1 MNKNDDTKIISP
13 THNSF
18 TEGRLQENIKIQNAE
33 VSAYTIPTQT
43 PEADG
48 TLEWNSTTLVLVE
61 VAAAD
66 KTGIGYTYANSVAA
80 HFIHHTLKEHIV
92 NQNVLNVSAITNSLI
107 HHTRNNGNTGL
118 VMMAISAVDNAL
130 WDLKAKLFD
139 VPLSILLGQE
149 KEKILLYGS
158 GGFTSYTDQ
167 QLQQQFEDWMEQ
179 GIKFLKMK
187 IGTHPEKDVQRV
199 KAARKVIGENAE
211 LFVDAN
217 GAYTA
222 KQALQ
227 KAEEFTA
234 YNVTWFEEPVT
245 SDNLDGLHF
254 LREHAPSQ
262 MNIAAGEYGYNL
274 YYFKKMLSSKSV
286 DVLQADA
293 TRCGGITG
301 FLKAGILCESFQLPF
316 SSHCAPALHLHAALA
331 LPSFYIAEYFF
342 DHVRIESM
350 LFDGVSPPA
359 DGYLK
364 PDLTRPGFGIEFKNK
379 DAEKYKL

>member
-1 MNKNDDTKIISP
+1 MNKNGDTKIY
-13 THNSF
+13 TKSF
-18 TEGRLQENIKIQNAE
+18 DERGLQEKIKIEDLE
-33 VSAYTIPTQT
+33 VNAYTIPTQT
-43 PEADG
+43 LEADG
-48 TLEWNSTTLVLVE
+48 TLDWNSTTLVLVE
-61 VAAAD
+61 LTAGG
-66 KTGIGYTYANSVAA
+66 KKGIGYTYANSASA
-80 HFIHHTLKEHIV
+80 HFIHDTLKELV
-92 NQNVLNVSAITNSLI
+92 LGKNPLNVSAITNSLI

-139 VPLSILLGQE
+139 LPLCVLLGQE
-149 KEKILLYGS
+149 KNKMLLYGS

-167 QLQQQFEDWMEQ
+167 QLQQQFEHWMKQ
-179 GIKFLKMK
+179 GIKYMKMK
-187 IGTHPEKDVQRV
+187 IGTHPGKDLQRV
-199 KAARKVIGENAE
+199 RFAKNVIGEEAE

-227 KAEEFTA
+227 KAEEFSA

-245 SDNLDGLHF
+245 SDNLEGLQF
-254 LREHAPSQ
+254 IREHSPSQ
-262 MNIAAGEYGYNL
+262 MNITAGEYGYNL
-274 YYFKKMLSSKSV
+274 YYFKQMLAAKAV

-350 LFDGVSPPA
+350 LFDGVSPPD
-359 DGYLK
+359 DGYIK
-364 PDLTRPGFGIEFKNK
+364 PDLNRPGLGIEFKHE
-379 DAEKYKL
+379 DARKYKL